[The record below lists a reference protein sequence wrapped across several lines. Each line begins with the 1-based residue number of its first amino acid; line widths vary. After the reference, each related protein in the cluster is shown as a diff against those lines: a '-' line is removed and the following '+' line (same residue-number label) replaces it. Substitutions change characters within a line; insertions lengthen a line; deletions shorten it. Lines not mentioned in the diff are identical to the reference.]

1 MFKKLLT
8 FAAAFALTVS
18 GYVAAVELRAD
29 HPDTY
34 VVKKGDTLWDIAK
47 RFLSEPWLWPE
58 IWQANPQIENPHL
71 IYPGDEIS
79 LAYLSGRPVLNVKKL
94 SPEVRREKLDAI
106 QTVPLADIESF
117 LRRYHIMSEEE
128 KDALPYVLGVEEG
141 RLYGTS
147 GYMVYARGGN
157 LQEGD
162 KVAIARPTVR
172 YAKHP
177 HPHTGYPRLRR
188 DEWTMQHGLRPKPS
202 GMEWAYYAASDN
214 GFEVLGWELVELTEG
229 TVTRSGDPSSIL
241 LSAQGVEVQ
250 KGDVILPKNEHP
262 FDLTFMPHAPRS
274 IPEHLRI
281 MAMTDRVQY
290 GGRNDVIALSAGSED
305 GIDNGTV
312 FSIYSPGEV
321 VRDEVR
327 HKQRLVSSMPS
338 RKVEL
343 PADFVGHAMVFKTF
357 DKVSYALI
365 MDGIRPAQ
373 LEDELRA
380 PVRLQQVAQR

>member
-1 MFKKLLT
+1 MFKKFLT
-8 FAAAFALTVS
+8 FAAAFALTIS
-18 GYVAAVELRAD
+18 GYVAAVDLRAD

-47 RFLSEPWLWPE
+47 RFLDEPWLWPE
-58 IWQANPQIENPHL
+58 IWQANPQIDNPHL

-94 SPEVRREKLDAI
+94 SPQVRRQQLDAI
-106 QTVPLADIESF
+106 NTVPLADIESF

-141 RLYGTS
+141 RMYATS
-147 GYMVYARGGN
+147 GFLVHVRGGDFK
-157 LQEGD
+157 EGD

-172 YAKHP
+172 YAIHP
-177 HPHTGYPRLRR
+177 QPNTAFPRIRR
-188 DEWTMQHGLRPKPS
+188 DEWTMQHGARPKTS
-202 GMEWAYYAASDN
+202 GIEWAYYAASDN
-214 GFEVLGWELVELTEG
+214 GFEVLGWELIEITQG

-241 LSAQGVEVQ
+241 LSAQGIEVQ
-250 KGDVILPKNEHP
+250 KGDVILPIDDQP

-281 MAMTDRVQY
+281 MALTDRIQY
-290 GGRNDVIALSAGSED
+290 GGRNDVIALSAGSDD

-312 FSIYSPGEV
+312 FSIYHPGEV
-321 VRDEVR
+321 LRDDIR
-327 HKQRLVSSMPS
+327 HKQRLVASLPS
-338 RKVEL
+338 NKVEM
-343 PADFVGHAMVFKTF
+343 PADFVGHVMVFRTF
-357 DKVSYALI
+357 DKVSYGLI

-373 LEDELRA
+373 LNDELRA
-380 PVRLQQVAQR
+380 PARL